1 MKFIPFLLFI
11 SASIFAQ
18 NSAKQQVVE
27 AKIEK
32 VTVFLNGAEV
42 TRIGKVNILAGRTEL
57 VFKGISPQIDKQS
70 IQVKSEGR
78 FTVLS
83 VVNQMG
89 NQQEK
94 EKQGEITKL
103 DTQKELIEDK
113 IKTERTNLT
122 VFKREEE
129 MLVKNQN
136 VGGVSTGLK
145 IEEFKLAVEYQRSR
159 MQEVLSKQLEIERNI
174 KKLESEIK
182 KVNQLL
188 TDLTVVQSSNSSEII
203 VTVAAKELVNGALT
217 ISYFVENAGWTPTY
231 DLRVEDIS
239 KPINLAYKANVYQFS
254 GENWKEVKLTVS
266 TANPKQK
273 GTPPLLNNWI
283 WGIPNNYSSYYNS
296 IDNQPKNLSEIT
308 GKVRFSGDLSAV
320 PGASV
325 QIKGTN
331 FGTTTDANGFYRI
344 NIPPNLSK
352 TGIVL
357 TVSSVGFMKQE
368 ITVNNRSE
376 IDVNLIED
384 MKALEE
390 VAVVGYGSQRKSESP
405 KMDDVLQGRAA
416 GVDVRIRGNSTIK
429 STPVP
434 LEISEKDAPTSQQ
447 FEIKIPY
454 NIPSDGKVYTVEI
467 KEEEIPAV
475 YEYYCVPKIDRD
487 AFLTAKVIDWEKYR
501 LLEGETN
508 LYLEGTYLGKSSLNL
523 SNKDTLSISLG
534 RDKNI
539 IVNRTRV
546 KASQKKQFIGSSKVD
561 TRFYEIVVRNTKK
574 QAINLVIDDQFPLSF
589 NKEVEVN
596 DKDAPEASTNNDTGK
611 ITWKFSLEPTN
622 EKKLNMR
629 YTVKSPKVGYLEVE

>member
-42 TRIGKVNILAGRTEL
+42 TRIGKVSMAAGRTEL
-57 VFKGISPQIDKQS
+57 VFRGISPQIDKQS

-89 NQQEK
+89 NQLEK
-94 EKQGEITKL
+94 EKQVEITKL
-103 DTQKELIEDK
+103 DAQKELIEDK
-113 IKTERTNLT
+113 IKTEKTNLT

-159 MQEVLSKQLEIERNI
+159 MQEVLTKQLEIERNI

-182 KVNQLL
+182 KINQQL

-203 VTVAAKELVNGALT
+203 VTVSAKELVNGALT

-283 WGIPNNYSSYYNS
+283 WGIPNNYSNYYNS
-296 IDNQPKNLSEIT
+296 IDNQVKNLTEIT
-308 GKVRFSGDLSAV
+308 GKVRFSGDLSSV

-325 QIKGTN
+325 QIRGTN

-357 TVSSVGFMKQE
+357 IISSVGFMKQE
-368 ITVNNRSE
+368 VTVNNRSE
-376 IDVNLIED
+376 IDVNLAED
-384 MKALEE
+384 VKALEE
-390 VAVVGYGSQRKSESP
+390 VAVVGYGVQRKSE
-405 KMDDVLQGRAA
+405 MDGILQGRAA
-416 GVDVRIRGNSTIK
+416 GVDVRMRGNSTISK
-429 STPVP
+429 SASVP
-434 LEISEKDAPTSQQ
+434 LEITEKDAPTSQQ
-447 FEIKIPY
+447 FEIKMPY

-467 KEEEIPAV
+467 KEEEIPAI

-487 AFLTAKVIDWEKYR
+487 AFLTAKVIDWEKYK

-523 SNKDTLSISLG
+523 SNKDTLSVSLG

-539 IVNRTRV
+539 IVNRIRV
-546 KASQKKQFIGSSKVD
+546 KASQKKQFIGSSKID
-561 TRFYEIVVRNTKK
+561 TRSYEIIIRNTKK

-596 DKDAPEASTNNDTGK
+596 DKEAPEASTNNDTGK
-611 ITWKFSLEPTN
+611 ITWKFNLEPTN
-622 EKKLNMR
+622 EKKLNMK

>member
-42 TRIGKVNILAGRTEL
+42 TRIGKVSMTAGRTEL
-57 VFKGISPQIDKQS
+57 VFRGISPQIDKQS

-89 NQQEK
+89 NQLEK
-94 EKQGEITKL
+94 EKQVEITKL
-103 DTQKELIEDK
+103 DAQKELIEDK

-159 MQEVLSKQLEIERNI
+159 MQEVLTKQLEIERNI
-174 KKLESEIK
+174 KKLDNEIK
-182 KVNQLL
+182 KVNQQL

-203 VTVAAKELVNGALT
+203 VTVSAKELVNGALT

-283 WGIPNNYSSYYNS
+283 WGIPNNYSNYYNS
-296 IDNQPKNLSEIT
+296 IDNQVKNLTEVT
-308 GKVRFSGDLSAV
+308 GKVRFSGDLSSV

-357 TVSSVGFMKQE
+357 IISSVGFMKQE
-368 ITVNNRSE
+368 VTVNNRSE
-376 IDVNLIED
+376 IDVNLAED
-384 MKALEE
+384 VKALEE
-390 VAVVGYGSQRKSESP
+390 VAVVGYGVQRKSE
-405 KMDDVLQGRAA
+405 MDGIFQGRAA
-416 GVDVRIRGNSTIK
+416 GVDVRIRGNSTISK
-429 STPVP
+429 SASVP
-434 LEISEKDAPTSQQ
+434 LEITEKDAPTSQQ
-447 FEIKIPY
+447 FEIKMPY

-467 KEEEIPAV
+467 KEEEIPAI

-487 AFLTAKVIDWEKYR
+487 AFLTAKVIDWEKYK

-523 SNKDTLSISLG
+523 SNKDTLNVSLG

-546 KASQKKQFIGSSKVD
+546 KASQKKQFIGSSKID
-561 TRFYEIVVRNTKK
+561 TRSYEIVIRNTKK

-596 DKDAPEASTNNDTGK
+596 DKEAPEASTNSDTGK
-611 ITWKFSLEPTN
+611 ITWKFNLEPTN
-622 EKKLNMR
+622 EKKLNMK